1 MKHKESCQTKL
12 CSRPGRFDVLDRA
25 DGKRWKLV
33 CAIHE
38 RQIGRR
44 NLVLA
49 GYNRQQMEAVEKEF
63 REVAKG

>member
-1 MKHKESCQTKL
+1 MKLKEPCQASNL
-12 CSRPGRFDVLDRA
+12 CSRPGRFDILDRA

-49 GYNRQQMEAVEKEF
+49 GYNCQQIEIVEKEF
-63 REVAKG
+63 KGEVK